1 MRRACARASALVAAA
16 ALAGCQTWTDKA
28 DAAMLA
34 DCARIANPVERDR
47 CQLEVM
53 TAAGDAERGYQEKL
67 REAAQ
72 AREEREALREA
83 YGAPKR
89 ARWP

>member
-1 MRRACARASALVAAA
+1 
-16 ALAGCQTWTDKA
+16 
-28 DAAMLA
+28 MLA
-34 DCARIANPVERDR
+34 DCARIADPAGRDR
-47 CQLEVM
+47 CQTEVM
-53 TAAGDAERGYQEKL
+53 TAASDAERGYQEQL

-83 YGAPKR
+83 YGVPKR